1 MFTRLHNFAVI
12 VEQQSLNRAARLL
25 NVSQPAL
32 SRQLRALE
40 DETGLPVFERRG
52 KRLQLTTA
60 GQLLY
65 QLALEERQLERKFRQ
80 EYAKLGVS
88 RKSKIIIGASLTTLQ
103 STLPDLIAHFTSHE
117 PDIDISAMT
126 GKTHEIVGYVKSRKV
141 DIGLVASTIEDPA
154 LHCDPLFDDHLCLVV
169 PSGHAL
175 TSKSNLQLNDV
186 NGLPMI
192 LFSKGT
198 WYRILTDEWFERY
211 AVKPEIKMEID
222 SFEAILRLVGSC
234 QIATLLPKS
243 YLRPQLLEDNE
254 LIRLDLNELK
264 QTVRTTSL
272 VYSENTEN
280 SAAIDRFVREAKLYY
295 SRGDYDKLR

>member
-12 VEQQSLNRAARLL
+12 VEQQSLNRASRLL

-40 DETGLPVFERRG
+40 DEIGLPVFERRG
-52 KRLQLTTA
+52 KRLQLTSA

-80 EYAKLGVS
+80 EFAKLGI
-88 RKSKIIIGASLTTLQ
+88 RHKSNIIIGASLTTLQ
-103 STLPDLIAHFTSHE
+103 STLPDLIAHFTSLE
-117 PDIDISAMT
+117 PNIDISAVT
-126 GKTHEIVGYVKSRKV
+126 GKTHEIVGFVKSRKV
-141 DIGLVASTIEDPA
+141 DIGLVASAIAEPA

-175 TSKSNLQLNDV
+175 TAKTNLQLSDV

-211 AVKPEIKMEID
+211 QVKPEIKMEID

-234 QIATLLPKS
+234 RIATLLPKS
-243 YLRPQLLEDNE
+243 YLRPQTLINNE
-254 LIRLDLNELK
+254 LVRLDLNELM

-272 VYSENTEN
+272 VYMENTDNASVIEQ
-280 SAAIDRFVREAKLYY
+280 FVREARLYY
-295 SRGDYDKLR
+295 SRDEYDKL